1 MKIKITDW
9 KDIAGGYYE
18 KSMSLAI
25 LLLLFAFLV
34 SPKLDV
40 KPYER
45 KEIVELEAEYIPP
58 EDREIVKP
66 PEQIAKP
73 EIELELDFDDEDDE
87 DDEDIVIIKTIN
99 KTTLEKVLVEA
110 PSSGE
115 DKTPDFVPYE
125 VGPVPIKQVRAE
137 YPSRFKKLGIQGS
150 VFLKVEVLKS
160 GKVREVKVLK
170 SLQAGPGGLDEAAIK
185 AVKQWEYQP
194 AQNNGKPVAVWVKFP
209 YVFKLDN

>member
-150 VFLKVEVLKS
+150 VF
-160 GKVREVKVLK
+160 
-170 SLQAGPGGLDEAAIK
+170 PGGLDEAAIK